1 MAKGNAM
8 VLAVD
13 DNPKNLQ
20 FLSKLLTEEG
30 YEVGVAQDGLQA
42 INFVTKNQPTLIL
55 LDIMMPEMDGYEVCR
70 ELKSNMITR
79 HIPIIFLTAK
89 TDTKDIVKGFEAGG
103 VDYILKPFSS
113 EELLAR
119 VKTHVELNRLRGMLP
134 ICSKC
139 KKIRNEDDLWQQI
152 DRYIEEHS
160 EILFSHGLCPECMKN
175 MYGNQPW
182 YKKLYG
188 GE

>member
-1 MAKGNAM
+1 MTKNKPM
-8 VLAVD
+8 ILAVD

-20 FLSKLLTEEG
+20 FLSRLLSDEG

-70 ELKSNMITR
+70 ELKSNVITR
-79 HIPIIFLTAK
+79 HIPVIFLTAK
-89 TDTKDIVKGFEAGG
+89 TDTEDIVRGFDAGA

-113 EELLAR
+113 AELLAR
-119 VKTHVELNRLRGMLP
+119 VKTHVELNRLRGLLP

-139 KKIRNEDDLWQQI
+139 KKIRNDENLWQQI
-152 DRYIEEHS
+152 DQYMEEHS
-160 EILFSHGLCPECMKN
+160 DVMFSHGLCPGCMKE
-175 MYGNQPW
+175 MYGDQPW
-182 YKKLYG
+182 YRKMFEEK
-188 GE
+188 